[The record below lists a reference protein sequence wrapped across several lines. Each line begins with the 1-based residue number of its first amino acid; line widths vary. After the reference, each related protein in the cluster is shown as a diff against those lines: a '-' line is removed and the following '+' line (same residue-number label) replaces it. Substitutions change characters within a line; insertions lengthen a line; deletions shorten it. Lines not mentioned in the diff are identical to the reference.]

1 MSTEFDK
8 LKKRFKGKSVRPKSE
23 VSVES
28 YLFKQVRRAGFRAV
42 KFEDPSYD
50 GGPDRIILGPGAFV
64 MFVETKTD
72 VGKLSPNQ
80 KGYIKELRSQGYE
93 VQIIRTRTEVD
104 LLVDYLRFVRASRD
118 LGL

>member
-1 MSTEFDK
+1 MDDFEK

-28 YLFKQVRRAGFRAV
+28 YLFKRVRRAGFRAV

-72 VGKLSPNQ
+72 LGTLSPVQ
-80 KGYIKELRSQGYE
+80 KGYIKELRKMGYE
-93 VQIIRTRTEVD
+93 VRVVRTRSEVD
-104 LLVDYLRFVRASRD
+104 NLVYYLEFIRRSEV